1 MRSHA
6 QSHKSVH
13 MPGELCHTHASSVSG
28 CVLCTL
34 MNSAVAVQHKEL
46 PNEDLMELEAQRKNE
61 GRQEEE
67 EVTEELKRF
76 MMQEMAGGFLYL
88 KRCC

>member
-1 MRSHA
+1 
-6 QSHKSVH
+6 
-13 MPGELCHTHASSVSG
+13 
-28 CVLCTL
+28 
-34 MNSAVAVQHKEL
+34 
-46 PNEDLMELEAQRKNE
+46 MELEAQRKNE

>member
-1 MRSHA
+1 
-6 QSHKSVH
+6 
-13 MPGELCHTHASSVSG
+13 
-28 CVLCTL
+28 
-34 MNSAVAVQHKEL
+34 
-46 PNEDLMELEAQRKNE
+46 MELEAQRKNE

-76 MMQEMAGGFLYL
+76 RMREMAGGVLYL